1 MEKEPSSMETQTG
14 SAWSS
19 VRHAL
24 STARAH
30 GFAEVELSIGDTSF
44 SATLTPAPAKPKPSE
59 ATTTE
64 PAKETKK
71 PIKSN
76 YVGYFR
82 PASSPLEVGQT
93 VTAGQIIGHIA
104 VLGLANDVESTIAGT
119 VTEVLAEADVTVQ
132 YGQII
137 AWVEPT

>member
-1 MEKEPSSMETQTG
+1 MANETPTPEEPTS

-24 STARAH
+24 STARSN
-30 GFAEVELSIGDTSF
+30 GFAEVELTIGETSF
-44 SATLTPAPAKPKPSE
+44 TATLSPTPAKPAPA
-59 ATTTE
+59 ATPTE

-93 VTAGQIIGHIA
+93 VSAGQIIGHIA
-104 VLGLANDVESTIAGT
+104 VLGLANDVESTVAGT
-119 VTEVLAEADVTVQ
+119 VIEVLAETDAPVQ
-132 YGQII
+132 FGQII

>member
-1 MEKEPSSMETQTG
+1 MANETPTPEEPTS

-24 STARAH
+24 STARSN
-30 GFAEVELSIGDTSF
+30 GFAEVELTIGDTSF
-44 SATLTPAPAKPKPSE
+44 TATLTPAPAKSKPPE
-59 ATTTE
+59 ATTPE
-64 PAKETKK
+64 QAKDTKK

-104 VLGLANDVESTIAGT
+104 VLGLANDVESTVAGT
-119 VTEVLAEADVTVQ
+119 VLEVLAEADVPVQ
-132 YGQII
+132 FGQII